1 MRKFWF
7 WCLPVFCGILIF
19 AGLVIRFSF
28 ASQSNIYAT
37 KFQFRYEKL
46 QLVANRTY
54 KLTKNEFV
62 IEPKTCTENFLIST
76 NENTIIEV
84 DSSTN
89 EIVTKECGS
98 CEITAM
104 IKSSAST
111 MLSVAIP
118 VEVVDESEASI
129 TNVITENISFSLDDG
144 ILAINLSNYFSE
156 PAISYQIVSGSTLIE
171 SVELEFNRL
180 ILSFSSTG
188 TVEVDVKSAS
198 TKIRFVIE
206 IE

>member
-37 KFQFRYEKL
+37 KFQFRYDKL
-46 QLVANRTY
+46 QLVTNRTY

-62 IEPKTCTENFLIST
+62 IEPKNCTENFLIST

-84 DSSTN
+84 NSSTN

-104 IKSSAST
+104 IKSGPST

-118 VEVVDESEASI
+118 VEVVEESDQSI
-129 TNVITENISFSLDDG
+129 TTISTENISFALDDE
-144 ILAINLSNYFSE
+144 ILSINLAGYFSE
-156 PAISYQIVSGSTLIE
+156 PANSYQIVSGSSLIE
-171 SVELEFNRL
+171 SAELEFNRL

-188 TVEVDVKSAS
+188 TVEIDVLSAS

-206 IE
+206 IT